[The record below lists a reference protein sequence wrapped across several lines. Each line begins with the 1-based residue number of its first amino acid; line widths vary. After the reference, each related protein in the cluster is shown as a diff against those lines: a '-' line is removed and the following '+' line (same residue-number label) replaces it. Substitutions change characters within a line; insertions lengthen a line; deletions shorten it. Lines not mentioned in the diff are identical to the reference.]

1 MPEMLESI
9 IHNIPVV
16 VALALVAI
24 AGIISWAV
32 VSVTHARSGYN
43 PYIAY
48 SGGIASALGLADD
61 DEVSGRQF
69 KVLEAQL
76 KARDGELQQLKDRVA
91 VLERII
97 TDRARQLDEDLAA
110 MQLKTSA
117 AGDGAPDTQAVGGL
131 GTGVGR

>member
-1 MPEMLESI
+1 MLESI
-9 IHNIPVV
+9 IHNVPVV

-32 VSVTHARSGYN
+32 VSVMHARTGYN
-43 PYIAY
+43 PYSAY

-110 MQLKTSA
+110 MQRTTSTADEGALDLRA
-117 AGDGAPDTQAVGGL
+117 AGGIGAGA
-131 GTGVGR
+131 GR